1 MPTALH
7 TAASAGKPHVCVLA
21 PVHAPQPPGR
31 CAPPDH
37 RAAAGDDPAEASPP
51 WSVSSA
57 LLAAALTLLGWLLVG
72 CAQVAPPPGPEP
84 QMQVQTQ
91 AQTRAQAQAQ
101 PQPQPLYQRLGGV
114 EAIQRLSTRVL
125 DRTAGDARTGASFKG
140 VNRRVLGRSVADYLC
155 RVADGPCVYEGET
168 MRNSHADLGITG
180 SQFDLMVQFLRE
192 ELDAAGVPQQA
203 KNELLRRVAPTRRD
217 IVQR

>member
-1 MPTALH
+1 MRAARVGGACL
-7 TAASAGKPHVCVLA
+7 AASPFASRFAIA
-21 PVHAPQPPGR
+21 PSIVNYALLTTPLPPS
-31 CAPPDH
+31 
-37 RAAAGDDPAEASPP
+37 DPRPCPLVEDLAEAGPP
-51 WSVSSA
+51 WSASTA

-72 CAQVAPPPGPEP
+72 CANVAPPPGPELPTLALP
-84 QMQVQTQ
+84 QPQPK
-91 AQTRAQAQAQ
+91 
-101 PQPQPLYQRLGGV
+101 PQPQPLFQRLGGV

-125 DRTAGDARTGASFKG
+125 DRTAGDARTGASFTG
-140 VNRRVLGRSVADYLC
+140 VNRRVLDRSVADYLC